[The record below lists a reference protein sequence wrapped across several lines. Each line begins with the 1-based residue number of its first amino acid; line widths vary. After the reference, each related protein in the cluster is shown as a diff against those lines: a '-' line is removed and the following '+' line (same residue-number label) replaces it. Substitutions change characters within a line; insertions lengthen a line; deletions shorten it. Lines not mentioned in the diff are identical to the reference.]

1 MPIYKYT
8 ARTPEGKKTS
18 NIIEAPDASK
28 VAETIQQFGFM
39 PLLIKERKPSI
50 LTKDISP
57 FSKVSVKDILMFT
70 RQCAALQGAGLSL
83 IESLDAILDQADN
96 DTFVKV
102 LKNIRQDIASGE
114 TFSTALAKNPEYFPP
129 IYTSMIKVGEKTGL
143 LGDILDR
150 LTDFISYEESVKN
163 KIKKATRYPLMV
175 LVSLVFASIVL
186 VVYVLPN
193 FMGMFAMYNGTL
205 PLPTRILLAVNYFIM
220 KFWPLLIGLLAGA
233 GWYLKAKLKTEAG
246 RTYWDGLLLRF
257 PVIGPLIKQLIVSR
271 FARVLALLNQS
282 GISILE
288 AIQIVSQTT
297 DNRVIMK
304 SLAEVRAKVRSGKS
318 IAESMNESGLFQSTI
333 INMVAVGEKSGQL
346 SEMLLKVADVYDE
359 EVDITLDNLSSLIEP
374 ILIGFMALLVLFMA
388 LAVFLPM
395 WNMLSL
401 MQQ

>member
-1 MPIYKYT
+1 M
-8 ARTPEGKKTS
+8 AFVR
-18 NIIEAPDASK
+18 
-28 VAETIQQFGFM
+28 
-39 PLLIKERKPSI
+39 
-50 LTKDISP
+50 
-57 FSKVSVKDILMFT
+57 SVI
-70 RQCAALQGAGLSL
+70 
-83 IESLDAILDQADN
+83 
-96 DTFVKV
+96 
-102 LKNIRQDIASGE
+102 
-114 TFSTALAKNPEYFPP
+114 
-129 IYTSMIKVGEKTGL
+129 
-143 LGDILDR
+143 
-150 LTDFISYEESVKN
+150 
-163 KIKKATRYPLMV
+163 
-175 LVSLVFASIVL
+175 FASIVL

-220 KFWPLLIGLLAGA
+220 KFWPLLIGSLAGV
-233 GWYLKAKLKTEAG
+233 GWYIKTKLKTEAG

-346 SEMLLKVADVYDE
+346 SEMLLKVADVYDD

-395 WNMLSL
+395 WNMLAL